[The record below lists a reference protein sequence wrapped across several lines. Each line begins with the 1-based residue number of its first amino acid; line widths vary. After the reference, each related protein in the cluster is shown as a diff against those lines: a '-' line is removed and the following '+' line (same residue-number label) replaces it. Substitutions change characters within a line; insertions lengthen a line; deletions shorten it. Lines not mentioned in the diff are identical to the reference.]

1 MLAGRQDVLERAILR
16 IADREK
22 QHFACDLHDGLCQS
36 LAGAAALTSA
46 LSRSLAA
53 DGQIRPSAVADDIA
67 RLLNETI
74 REARDLAHGLGLIGR
89 NGTDL
94 AGELESLARFIRQ
107 TRRASCS
114 FAPQWRCPGLR
125 DETHMHLLRIAQEAV
140 RNAFAHGRASHIDIC
155 LERIDGS
162 GVLSIRDNGVGLS
175 EARRSHDGMG
185 LHIMHYRAR
194 AIDGSL
200 SVTRRREGG
209 TAVACAFPLP
219 RPCGARGGPA
229 DALAES

>member
-1 MLAGRQDVLERAILR
+1 MNDDHVTRAAAI
-16 IADREK
+16 
-22 QHFACDLHDGLCQS
+22 HG
-36 LAGAAALTSA
+36 LAGATS
-46 LSRSLAA
+46 
-53 DGQIRPSAVADDIA
+53 
-67 RLLNETI
+67 
-74 REARDLAHGLGLIGR
+74 
-89 NGTDL
+89 
-94 AGELESLARFIRQ
+94 
-107 TRRASCS
+107 
-114 FAPQWRCPGLR
+114 
-125 DETHMHLLRIAQEAV
+125 
-140 RNAFAHGRASHIDIC
+140 
-155 LERIDGS
+155 ERIDGS